1 MRIRKAHSVDAEAL
15 PAIAHAA
22 KRHWRYSE
30 EYIGLWRD
38 DLTVTT
44 DFKQPARREPRRA
57 MLSIALGIG
66 LLHTLGGRT
75 VLRSA

>member
-22 KRHWRYSE
+22 KGHWRFPE
-30 EYIGLWRD
+30 EYRLWRD

-44 DFKQPARREPRRA
+44 DFEPPARREP
-57 MLSIALGIG
+57 
-66 LLHTLGGRT
+66 GGRC
-75 VLRSA
+75 

>member
-22 KRHWRYSE
+22 KGHWRFPE
-30 EYIGLWRD
+30 EYRLWRD
-38 DLTVTT
+38 ELTVTT

-57 MLSIALGIG
+57 MLSIAPGIG
-66 LLHTLGGRT
+66 LLHTLGGRA